1 MRIKNQQLLFFIFN
15 LKIYYFKSILMHEI
29 QSVEVL
35 FLLGQHAH
43 NKTLKT
49 FKNRFILSI
58 LVRQQ

>member
-15 LKIYYFKSILMHEI
+15 LKIYYFKSILMHEV

-43 NKTLKT
+43 NKTS
-49 FKNRFILSI
+49 KNRFILSI